1 MYLLSPLSLKNPSQT
16 TSLIELMFTFLYFEA
31 KNAAGHNN
39 FEAKVL
45 K

>member
-1 MYLLSPLSLKNPSQT
+1 
-16 TSLIELMFTFLYFEA
+16 MFTFLYFEA

-45 K
+45 KSFKNVLQNFIFVWIKTTA